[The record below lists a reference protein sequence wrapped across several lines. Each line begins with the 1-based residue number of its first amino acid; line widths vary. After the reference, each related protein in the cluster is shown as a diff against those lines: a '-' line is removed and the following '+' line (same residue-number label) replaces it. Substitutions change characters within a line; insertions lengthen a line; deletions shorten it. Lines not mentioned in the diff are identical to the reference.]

1 MTKGEKYIL
10 KKKLTQ
16 FDYMLSGFC
25 KDIKEVGLSKT
36 GTSAIRDAYFE
47 LTEEIEKYLELKD

>member
-1 MTKGEKYIL
+1 MTKGEKCIL

-16 FDYMLSGFC
+16 FDFMLSGFC

-36 GTSAIRDAYFE
+36 GESAICDAYFE